1 MRVLLVEPPVSPF
14 DVPTGNAMLPPAHHL
29 ERLAG
34 TILQNH
40 DVEIIDMRIDKTEKD
55 LAERINSF
63 KPDVVGTSSVAANS
77 GLTKHVLSI
86 TKRLNPEIKT
96 VVGGHHPSLYPQDFN
111 DKYVDYVV
119 IGEGEI
125 TFPELLR
132 SIEKNESIESVLGVA
147 YKDNDG
153 LKYNGLRPVMKNLDD
168 LAMPAWDLT
177 QKYRAKNRY
186 FRLGWRPIDITFSS
200 RGCNNACDFC
210 GNWKM
215 WQKTYRSRK
224 PQDVVHELSLIP
236 AKHVIIVDDNTLDS
250 KDSSKLAE
258 LIESAGLNKS
268 LQIYGRAK
276 KVADDPKLVEKW
288 RRAGMET
295 LLIGLESMEKNRLKQ
310 MRKNTT
316 PEINDKAIKVCK
328 DLGVQISSY
337 FIVNPNFTKSD
348 FDKLSN
354 YIFEKELNHPVFTV
368 LVPFPGTDLYNN
380 VKNEITVESF
390 DLFDYFHSVLE
401 PKLGL
406 EKFYE
411 EFANLYSRHYPFSI
425 KNFALSL
432 TSPGAANPFKYI
444 RGMYNVKK
452 GLKNLYKHHQTQGP
466 MPIRLKQVDT
476 LGYDPVHA
484 GLPSGSVGV
493 SASLP

>member
-1 MRVLLVEPPVSPF
+1 MKVLLVEPPVSPF

-40 DVEIIDMRIDKTEKD
+40 DVEIIDMRIDRTEKD
-55 LAERINSF
+55 LTERINGL

-86 TKRLNPEIKT
+86 TKGLNPEIKT
-96 VVGGHHPSLYPQDFN
+96 VVGGHHPSLYPQDFD
-111 DKYVDYVV
+111 DKNVDYVV

-132 SIEKNESIESVLGVA
+132 SIETNDSIESVLGVA
-147 YKDNDG
+147 YKDSDG
-153 LKYNGLRPVMKNLDD
+153 LKYNGLRPVMKNLDN
-168 LAMPAWDLT
+168 LAMPAWHLT
-177 QKYRAKNRY
+177 QKYRAKNLY
-186 FRLGWRPIDITFSS
+186 FRLAWRPIDLTFSS

-250 KDSSKLAE
+250 KESSKLAE

-295 LLIGLESMEKNRLKQ
+295 LLIGLESIEKDRLKQ

-337 FIVNPNFTKSD
+337 FIVNPNFTKGD
-348 FDKLSN
+348 FDRLSN
-354 YIFEKELNHPVFTV
+354 YIFEKKLDHPVFTV
-368 LVPFPGTDLYNN
+368 LVPFPGTDLYNK
-380 VKNEITVESF
+380 VKNDITVKSF
-390 DLFDYFHSVLE
+390 NLFDYFHSVLE

-411 EFANLYSRHYPFSI
+411 EFGKLYSRHYPFSI

-452 GLKNLYKHHQTQGP
+452 GLKDLYKHHQEQRVMTTGP
-466 MPIRLKQVDT
+466 VGGFITPYEGIVTDT
-476 LGYDPVHA
+476 P
-484 GLPSGSVGV
+484 
-493 SASLP
+493 